1 MIRQDGSSMDRTVK
15 DNRRRNFWLVVALL
29 LCLATVPLIYLYPSM
44 SRWASADRS
53 IELARL
59 RLGEVTRGDLL
70 RDVSVQGKII
80 ATDHPTLVS
89 PAQGVISLLVKAG
102 DVLQKGAVMAR
113 IDSPELRNRLQQE
126 QSVLL
131 SMTSDVERQ
140 VIFNRQSDL
149 QNQQQ
154 IALLELKQKAGE
166 KALER
171 ARQLFEKGLGS
182 SIDYEKAKDDL
193 QVITLELAHNRQ
205 KTQLAKE
212 IMDFESKTKELELD
226 RQKLIVS
233 DLERRVTELA
243 VLSPVGGLVSRVD
256 VKDKDTVQA
265 NQPLFSVVD
274 LSNFEVEILIP
285 ENYATEI
292 GPGTAAAVLCEGRDY
307 PAEVKS
313 LSPEV
318 ESSQVKGVVV
328 FSGEAPSGL
337 KQNQRVSTRLILDS
351 RTDVVKVPRGPFLES
366 MGGRQV
372 YVVED
377 RVAVIR
383 SIHVGA
389 VSITEVEILSGLKPG
404 ETVVLSDLTQY
415 EGTSRIL
422 LRD

>member
-1 MIRQDGSSMDRTVK
+1 LIRQDGSSMDRTVK
-15 DNRRRNFWLVVALL
+15 DHRRRNFWIAMAVL
-29 LCLATVPLIYLYPSM
+29 LCVSAVPLVYLYPSI
-44 SRWASADRS
+44 SRWAGAARS
-53 IELARL
+53 VELSRL

-70 RDVSVQGKII
+70 REVSVQGKIV

-102 DVLQKGAVMAR
+102 DVLEEGAVMAR
-113 IDSPELRNRLQQE
+113 IDSPELQNRLQQE
-126 QSVLL
+126 QSILL
-131 SMTSDVERQ
+131 SMKSDVERQ

-154 IALLELKQKAGE
+154 VALLELKQKAGE

-171 ARQLFEKGLGS
+171 ARQLFEEGLGS

-205 KTQLAKE
+205 KAKLAKE
-212 IMDFESKTKELELD
+212 IMDFEAKTKELELN

-256 VKDKDTVQA
+256 VRDKDTVQA
-265 NQPLFSVVD
+265 NQALFSVVD
-274 LSNFEVEILIP
+274 LSKFEVEILIP
-285 ENYATEI
+285 ENYAPEI
-292 GPGTAAAVLCEGRDY
+292 GSGTAAAVQYEGRDY

-318 ESSQVKGVVV
+318 ESSQVKGMVV

-337 KQNQRVSTRLILDS
+337 KQNQRVSTRLILDA
-351 RTDVVKVPRGPFLES
+351 RTDVIKVPRGPFLES

-372 YVVED
+372 YVVEN
-377 RVAVIR
+377 RVATLR
-383 SIHVGA
+383 SIRVGA
-389 VSITEVEILSGLKPG
+389 ISVTEVEIVSGLSPG
-404 ETVVLSDLTQY
+404 ETIVLSDLTQY
-415 EGTSRIL
+415 EGTPKIL